1 MTRGTN
7 ERQPMTNQVIPEE
20 AVEAAAKAIFAQQY
34 DPDEWT
40 SAVTGT
46 RDRCKR
52 DARVALEAAAPRLM
66 SAAWEE
72 GRQAEEDAGTLT
84 RSTPN
89 PYDAA
94 EVALVYPRA
103 LQPIK
108 MGCPN
113 CSYNNKYGMI
123 CCGEHRGW

>member
-1 MTRGTN
+1 M
-7 ERQPMTNQVIPEE
+7 IPAE

-40 SAVTGT
+40 SAVIGT

-52 DARVALEAAAPRLM
+52 DAQAALEAAVPGLM
-66 SAAWEE
+66 AAAWEE
-72 GRQAEEDAGTLT
+72 GRQAEEDASPLT

-94 EVALVYPRA
+94 DCTCDYAKIQNGRWETIAIRRDIDTA
-103 LQPIK
+103 
-108 MGCPN
+108 CPVHGGHLTDGTR
-113 CSYNNKYGMI
+113 K
-123 CCGEHRGW
+123 